1 MIKYTNRYGDEFT
14 FEENENG
21 NIDWRGDFKYTRF
34 GWDNDDNIIFVDPS
48 GGPFISIDYPLE
60 VAEIDRKVVGF
71 RDHTTY
77 WEILIEDNESLRIQ
91 NGPIDT
97 PKDTL

>member
-1 MIKYTNRYGDEFT
+1 MTKYTNRYGEVFT

-21 NIDWRGDFKYTRF
+21 NIDWKGDFKYTRC
-34 GWDNDDNIIFVDPS
+34 GWNDDDKIIFVDPS

-77 WEILIEDNESLRIQ
+77 WEILIEDNVQ
-91 NGPIDT
+91 
-97 PKDTL
+97 

>member
-1 MIKYTNRYGDEFT
+1 MTKYTNRYGDVFT

-21 NIDWRGDFKYTRF
+21 NIDWKGDFKYTRC
-34 GWDNDDNIIFVDPS
+34 GWNDDDKIIFVDPS

>member
-1 MIKYTNRYGDEFT
+1 MTKYTNRYGDVFT

-21 NIDWRGDFKYTRF
+21 NIDWKGDFKYTRF

-77 WEILIEDNESLRIQ
+77 WEILIEDNESLRIK
-91 NGPIDT
+91 NDHLAP

>member
-1 MIKYTNRYGDEFT
+1 MNKYTNRYGDVFT

-21 NIDWRGDFKYTRF
+21 NIDWKGDFKYTRC
-34 GWDNDDNIIFVDPS
+34 GWNDDDKIIFVDPS

-77 WEILIEDNESLRIQ
+77 WEILIEDNVQ
-91 NGPIDT
+91 
-97 PKDTL
+97 

>member
-1 MIKYTNRYGDEFT
+1 MSKYTNRYGDVFT

-21 NIDWRGDFKYTRF
+21 NIDWKGDFKYTRF

-77 WEILIEDNESLRIQ
+77 WEILIEDNESLRIK
-91 NGPIDT
+91 NDHLAP

>member
-21 NIDWRGDFKYTRF
+21 NIDWKGDFKYTRC
-34 GWDNDDNIIFVDPS
+34 GWNDDDKIIFVDPS

-77 WEILIEDNESLRIQ
+77 WEILMEPTSPNV
-91 NGPIDT
+91 P
-97 PKDTL
+97 

>member
-1 MIKYTNRYGDEFT
+1 MNKYTNRYGDVFT

-21 NIDWRGDFKYTRF
+21 NIDWKGDFKYTRF

-77 WEILIEDNESLRIQ
+77 WEILIEDNESLRV
-91 NGPIDT
+91 T
-97 PKDTL
+97 ESKV